1 MDQRDSDF
9 NRRMLQTFR
18 IEAEEHISL
27 FTAGLLELEKSSGET
42 DTDLIEKLF
51 REVHSL
57 KGAAR
62 SVNLREIE
70 ALCQPVETIFA
81 HLKSGCCEIARE
93 LCSLL
98 HATMDFIT
106 DQIGNLESG
115 RSAAARKR
123 QKELILQL
131 KTAAEKMTQE
141 KAASI
146 SGAGSAP
153 VESDLPGSH
162 LPGDAEVTESPE
174 TPEPLEDDQKTHAAI
189 DSYRVFTGQTVR
201 IPVEKLDPL
210 LFQAEEMVQMK
221 VSLQQRLLEIREI
234 RKLVE
239 ECRVNCLTQRS
250 GFLKAEE
257 MRDLAE
263 KLEIR
268 LDDLSRRVASVSQT
282 SDQDLRSM
290 RRMVDEHL
298 DSMKSVL
305 MLPATSLTEAFPKL
319 IRDLCQYQGKEA
331 EIKITG
337 AEIEIDKRILEE
349 LKDPLVHLLRNCVDH
364 GIEKPDCRKRSKKA
378 EKGKISLELVTNE
391 SRQFVITLIDD
402 GCGIDVPALTAK
414 AIKKGLISQAEAEK
428 LDKDSALAL
437 IFKSG
442 FSTSPIITDISGRG
456 LGLAIV
462 REKVEKLGGTITVES
477 EKDLG
482 TTFRITLP
490 MSLATFRGVLVE
502 VNEAMFVIPTSY
514 VETTLRIRQSAIKTV
529 EGRETVTLD
538 GNVMSLAHLDRI
550 LDVQAA
556 TRERLM
562 LKKTDTRQVFA
573 NLVVLSAAGCRLA
586 LKVDRV
592 VDELQVLVKTLGRQL
607 GRVRN
612 IAGATILGNGRLVP
626 VIHVPDLVIAA
637 AMVQTRQKSG
647 EAEISVSGRR
657 ILVAEDSITSRTLL
671 KTILENAGF
680 VVTTA
685 VDGADAFSQARTGE
699 FDLLVSDVDMPRMS
713 GFELTARVRA
723 DKKLS
728 DIPVVL
734 VTALESRED
743 RERGIDA
750 GADAY
755 IVKSSFDQSN
765 LIEVINKLI

>member
-62 SVNLREIE
+62 SVNLRDIE
-70 ALCQPVETIFA
+70 ALCQPVETIFS
-81 HLKSGCCEIARE
+81 HLKSGHCQIDRE

-106 DQIGNLESG
+106 DQIGNLEAG
-115 RSAAARKR
+115 HTAEVRKR
-123 QKELILQL
+123 QKELIRQL
-131 KTAAEKMTQE
+131 KTAAEKMAQK
-141 KAASI
+141 KAASSYDTVSPAPSDFNA
-146 SGAGSAP
+146 SGNQ
-153 VESDLPGSH
+153 LPGN
-162 LPGDAEVTESPE
+162 AEVAENP
-174 TPEPLEDDQKTHAAI
+174 EDDRKAHAAI
-189 DSYRVFTGQTVR
+189 DSHRVFIGQTVR

-250 GFLKAEE
+250 GSLKAEE
-257 MRDLAE
+257 MRDHAE

-268 LDDLSRRVASVSQT
+268 LDDLSRRVTAISQT

-298 DSMKSVL
+298 DPMKSVL
-305 MLPATSLTEAFPKL
+305 MLPATSLTEVFPKL
-319 IRDLCQYQGKEA
+319 IRDLCLYQGKEA

-364 GIEKPDCRKRSKKA
+364 GIEKPDFRKRSKKA
-378 EKGKISLELVTNE
+378 EKGKISLELTTNE
-391 SRQFVITLIDD
+391 SRQFVIILRDD

-428 LDKDSALAL
+428 LDKESALAL

-514 VETTLRIRQSAIKTV
+514 VETTVRIRQSAIKTV

-607 GRVRN
+607 SRVRN

>member
-1 MDQRDSDF
+1 M
-9 NRRMLQTFR
+9 
-18 IEAEEHISL
+18 
-27 FTAGLLELEKSSGET
+27 
-42 DTDLIEKLF
+42 
-51 REVHSL
+51 
-57 KGAAR
+57 
-62 SVNLREIE
+62 
-70 ALCQPVETIFA
+70 P
-81 HLKSGCCEIARE
+81 
-93 LCSLL
+93 
-98 HATMDFIT
+98 
-106 DQIGNLESG
+106 G
-115 RSAAARKR
+115 R
-123 QKELILQL
+123 
-131 KTAAEKMTQE
+131 
-141 KAASI
+141 
-146 SGAGSAP
+146 
-153 VESDLPGSH
+153 
-162 LPGDAEVTESPE
+162 
-174 TPEPLEDDQKTHAAI
+174 I
-189 DSYRVFTGQTVR
+189 DSLY
-201 IPVEKLDPL
+201 
-210 LFQAEEMVQMK
+210 
-221 VSLQQRLLEIREI
+221 
-234 RKLVE
+234 
-239 ECRVNCLTQRS
+239 
-250 GFLKAEE
+250 
-257 MRDLAE
+257 
-263 KLEIR
+263 
-268 LDDLSRRVASVSQT
+268 
-282 SDQDLRSM
+282 
-290 RRMVDEHL
+290 
-298 DSMKSVL
+298 
-305 MLPATSLTEAFPKL
+305 
-319 IRDLCQYQGKEA
+319 
-331 EIKITG
+331 
-337 AEIEIDKRILEE
+337 
-349 LKDPLVHLLRNCVDH
+349 
-364 GIEKPDCRKRSKKA
+364 
-378 EKGKISLELVTNE
+378 
-391 SRQFVITLIDD
+391 

-456 LGLAIV
+456 MGLAIV
-462 REKVEKLGGTITVES
+462 REKVEKLGGTIRVES

-514 VETTLRIRQSAIKTV
+514 VETTVRIKQSAIKTV

-538 GNVMSLAHLDRI
+538 GNVMSLAHLDQI
-550 LDVQAA
+550 LDVKSAA
-556 TRERLM
+556 RERLL
-562 LKKTDTRQVFA
+562 LKKTDTRQVFV
-573 NLVVLSAAGCRLA
+573 NLVVLSAAGSRLA

-607 GRVRN
+607 SRVRN

-626 VIHVPDLVIAA
+626 VVHVPDLVIAA
-637 AMVQTRQKSG
+637 TMVQTRQKSG
-647 EAEISVSGRR
+647 ETEISASGRR

-765 LIEVINKLI
+765 LVEVINKLI

>member
-1 MDQRDSDF
+1 MDQRDADF

-18 IEAEEHISL
+18 IEAEEHVRL
-27 FTAGLLELEKSSGET
+27 FTAGLLELEKSSGGT
-42 DTDLIEKLF
+42 DAGLIEKLF

-62 SVNLREIE
+62 SVNLRDIE
-70 ALCQPVETIFA
+70 TLCQPAETIFS
-81 HLKSGCCEIARE
+81 HLKSGRCRIDKE

-98 HATMDFIT
+98 HATMDFVA
-106 DQIGNLESG
+106 DQIVDLEAS
-115 RSAAARKR
+115 RPVEARKR
-123 QKELILQL
+123 QKELVRQL
-131 KTAAEKMTQE
+131 KAAAERLVQTQDQDLVFSSSDQ
-141 KAASI
+141 AD
-146 SGAGSAP
+146 SGPIEPQSSEDQFFG
-153 VESDLPGSH
+153 E
-162 LPGDAEVTESPE
+162 AEVPESQEINLDVHSP
-174 TPEPLEDDQKTHAAI
+174 I
-189 DSYRVFTGQTVR
+189 DTYRVFTGQTVR

-250 GFLKAEE
+250 ASLKVEE
-257 MRDLAE
+257 MREIAE
-263 KLEIR
+263 KLEMR
-268 LDDLSRRVASVSQT
+268 FDDLSRRITAVSQT

-319 IRDLCQYQGKEA
+319 IRDLCLYQGKDA
-331 EIKITG
+331 EIHISG

-378 EKGKISLELVTNE
+378 EKGKIGLELTTNE
-391 SRQFVITLIDD
+391 SRQFVITLSDD
-402 GCGIDVPALTAK
+402 GCGIDVVALTAR
-414 AIKKGLISQAEAEK
+414 AVKKGLISQGEADK
-428 LDKDSALAL
+428 LDTESALAL

-442 FSTSPIITDISGRG
+442 LSTSPIITDISGRG

-477 EKDLG
+477 RKDAG

-514 VETTLRIRQSAIKTV
+514 VETTVRIKQNAIKTV

-538 GNVMSLAHLDRI
+538 GNVMSLAHLDQI
-550 LDVQAA
+550 LDVHSA

-562 LKKTDTRQVFA
+562 LKKTDSRQVFA
-573 NLVVLSAAGCRLA
+573 NLVILSAAGSRLA
-586 LKVDRV
+586 LRVDRV

-607 GRVRN
+607 SRVRN

-647 EAEISVSGRR
+647 EVETSAVGRR

-728 DIPVVL
+728 EIPVVL